1 MSARLLVPLVTL
13 LVGGGVGFAACW
25 FARPTPAAVPA
36 PEPSP
41 DGDEVVVELRVKL
54 PPGKVPPIVGPDH
67 TGSSARQ
74 GALLYSGD
82 PFHLAIDGAGFFQV
96 QLPNGDIAYT
106 RNGTFGLSP
115 QGIFFTREGY
125 MLLPQIG
132 IPADA
137 ISVSVGAD
145 GTVSMTNVTG
155 HSSTLGQLTLVT
167 FLNPG
172 WLDRDE
178 HGLCR
183 ETTGSGCPH
192 DRTPGVNGSGLI
204 RQGFR
209 ERQSDLDANMLV
221 DLVRAVVRED
231 GRATVRVER

>member
-13 LVGGGVGFAACW
+13 LVGGGGGFAACW

-41 DGDEVVVELRVKL
+41 DGDEVVVEVRVKL
-54 PPGKVPPIVGPDH
+54 PPDMVPPVVGPDH

-96 QLPNGDIAYT
+96 QLPTGDIAYT

-115 QGIFFTREGY
+115 QGSLITREGY
-125 MLLPQIG
+125 TLLPQIG

-137 ISVSVGAD
+137 FSVSVGTD
-145 GTVSMTNVTG
+145 GAVSVTNAAGKASVV
-155 HSSTLGQLTLVT
+155 GQLTLAT
-167 FLNPG
+167 FVNPG
-172 WLDRDE
+172 WLECDLL
-178 HGLCR
+178 GLWR
-183 ETTGSGCPH
+183 ETTGSGSPRIC
-192 DRTPGVNGSGLI
+192 TPGVTNCGLI

-209 ERQSDLDANMLV
+209 ERQAELEAAMLTS
-221 DLVRAVVRED
+221 LMGAAVREM
-231 GRATVRVER
+231 GQAKVRLKR

>member
-1 MSARLLVPLVTL
+1 MNRRIIIPLVTL

-54 PPGKVPPIVGPDH
+54 PPGAVQPVGAH
-67 TGSSARQ
+67 HSASSVRQ
-74 GALLYSGD
+74 GGLINTGEVFD
-82 PFHLAIDGAGFFQV
+82 LAVEGAGFFQLT
-96 QLPNGDIAYT
+96 LPSGESAYT
-106 RNGTFGLSP
+106 RDGSFGLNS
-115 QGIFFTREGY
+115 QGNLVTREGY
-125 MLLPQIG
+125 LVVPQVTV
-132 IPADA
+132 PPDT
-137 ISVSVGAD
+137 VNVTVGAD

>member
-1 MSARLLVPLVTL
+1 MNRRIIIPLVTL
-13 LVGGGVGFAACW
+13 LVGGGVGFAAGW
-25 FARPTPAAVPA
+25 FNRPAPVAVPA

-41 DGDEVVVELRVKL
+41 DGDEVVFELRVKL
-54 PPGKVPPIVGPDH
+54 PHGMVPPVGSDH

-82 PFHLAIDGAGFFQV
+82 PFHLAIEGAGFFQV
-96 QLPNGDIAYT
+96 QLPTGDIAYT
-106 RNGTFGLSP
+106 RNGAFGLSP
-115 QGIFFTREGY
+115 QGLIFTREGY
-125 MLLPQIG
+125 MLLPQIV

-137 ISVSVGAD
+137 ISVSVGTD
-145 GTVSMTNVTG
+145 GAVSVTKAAG
-155 HSSTLGQLTLVT
+155 KVSVVGQLTLVT
-167 FLNPG
+167 FVNPG

-192 DRTPGVNGSGLI
+192 NHTPGVNGSGLI

-209 ERQSDLDANMLV
+209 ERQAELDASMLI
-221 DLVRAVVRED
+221 DLVQAVVRED
-231 GRATVRVER
+231 GRATVRVGR

>member
-1 MSARLLVPLVTL
+1 MNRRIIIPLVTL

-25 FARPTPAAVPA
+25 FTRPAPAAVPA

-41 DGDEVVVELRVKL
+41 DGDEVVVEVRMKL
-54 PPGKVPPIVGPDH
+54 PPGMVPPVGPDH
-67 TGSSARQ
+67 SGSSARQ

-96 QLPNGDIAYT
+96 QLPTGDIAYT
-106 RNGTFGLSP
+106 RNGAFGLNA
-115 QGIFFTREGY
+115 QGSLITREGF
-125 MLLPQIG
+125 LVTPQVT
-132 IPADA
+132 IPPDA
-137 ISVSVGAD
+137 FSVTVGTD
-145 GTVSMTNVTG
+145 GLVCMTNASGQASV
-155 HSSTLGQLTLVT
+155 LGQLTLAT
-167 FLNPG
+167 FVNPG

-192 DRTPGVNGSGLI
+192 NHTPGVNGSGLI

-209 ERQSDLDANMLV
+209 ERQAELDASMLI
-221 DLVRAVVRED
+221 DLVQAVVRED
-231 GRATVRVER
+231 GRATVRVGR